1 MVERE
6 EKSFIDNLESHVTK
20 EDKQFPNF
28 SSILCSSQLNNA
40 KNKNT
45 FLFRKIKPFF
55 KEKIK

>member
-20 EDKQFPNF
+20 EDKTFPNF

-40 KNKNT
+40 KTKT
-45 FLFRKIKPFF
+45 PFF
-55 KEKIK
+55 LEK